1 MQEKIKSYIFKGD
14 DAQVIMDADV
24 AKEVKLAM
32 ESYWA
37 GVEAG
42 GDAGG
47 CSYAKRNIK
56 MFTGRYIA
64 KKFLDDKSKEAAQNS
79 YVIFYETVKAKVEE
93 LTET

>member
-24 AKEVKLAM
+24 ASEVKLVM
-32 ESYWA
+32 ESYQA
-37 GVEAG
+37 GVNAG
-42 GDAGG
+42 GP
-47 CSYAKRNIK
+47 SYAKQNIK

-64 KKFLDDKSKEAAQNS
+64 EKFLDDKSKASAQEA